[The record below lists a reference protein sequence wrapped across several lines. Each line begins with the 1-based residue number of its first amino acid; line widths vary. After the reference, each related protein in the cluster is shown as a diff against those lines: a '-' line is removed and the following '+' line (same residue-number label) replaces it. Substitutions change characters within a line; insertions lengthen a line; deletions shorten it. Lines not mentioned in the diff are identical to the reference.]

1 MVQLYRV
8 ASTAPDGEITLT
20 FLQAESVE
28 AAAARF
34 FREADWGDRTELQ
47 AHVYDDANDAVW
59 AYKSTRSLG

>member
-8 ASTAPDGEITLT
+8 VSTAPDGAITLT

-47 AHVYDDANDAVW
+47 AHVYDDAVVVLV
-59 AYKSTRSLG
+59 LGGV